1 MTGEDPAVVALVR
14 GSSEQ
19 FAALAERHRRELR
32 VHCYRML
39 GNLDEAE
46 DLVQDTLARAW
57 RGRKGF
63 EGRSTFRA
71 WLYRIATNACLDAVK
86 RSSRRVRTVDLPLV
100 DGEAPSLEAVPWL
113 QPMPDTLL
121 GATDGAADAA
131 VVAKET
137 VELAFLAA
145 VQLLP
150 PRQRAVLILIDVLE
164 WTPKETAEALD
175 GTVAAVNSA
184 LQRARATMRRL
195 DRPDRHDWSPVRPPT
210 EEETRLLQRYMD
222 AHERA
227 DAGAI
232 VAMLGDDVRFTMP
245 PQESFRGAAE
255 VAAFFA
261 RLFGDENPGDWR
273 LVATRANGQLA
284 AANYVRMWGEQQ
296 YTAITIDVLRFDH
309 GRLVGIAT
317 FGRDRFP
324 AFGLPETLE
333 PTAD

>member
-1 MTGEDPAVVALVR
+1 MTGEEPGVVELVH
-14 GSSEQ
+14 GSAEQ

-39 GNLDEAE
+39 GSLDEAE

-57 RGRKGF
+57 RAREGF

-86 RSSRRVRTVDLPLV
+86 RANRRVRTVGLPLI
-100 DGEAPSLEAVPWL
+100 DGEPPSLDQVPWV
-113 QPMPDTLL
+113 QPLPDTMLDP
-121 GATDGAADAA
+121 DGHPDAV

-145 VQLLP
+145 IQNLP
-150 PRQRAVLILIDVLE
+150 PRQRAVVILIDILD
-164 WTPKETAEALD
+164 WTAKETAEALD

-184 LQRARATMRRL
+184 LQRARATLRRL
-195 DRPDRHDWSPVRPPT
+195 GRPDRLHWSPVRPPSD
-210 EEETRLLQRYMD
+210 EESRLLQRYID
-222 AHERA
+222 AHERSDA
-227 DAGAI
+227 DAI
-232 VAMLGDDVRFTMP
+232 IAMLGDDIRFTMP
-245 PQESFRGAAE
+245 PQKSFRGRAE

-273 LVATRANGQLA
+273 LVATRANGHVA
-284 AANYVRMWGEQQ
+284 AANYLRMWGEQE
-296 YTAITIDVLRFDH
+296 YKAITIDVLRFEH

-317 FGRDRFP
+317 FGSERFP
-324 AFGLPETLE
+324 AFGLPDTLE
-333 PTAD
+333 PTVN